1 MDRSDSRR
9 VTRRQTRKLN
19 ETSKAAGMQEGQT
32 SGDVEKD
39 GQSSSAVVT
48 GAAAE
53 PSSPEKNDDGGVT
66 VERITSLFA
75 NMPALPKSGRPPNEY
90 IVVSRT
96 VSGTFTG
103 VANAKLERQLTPRE
117 FNERCRLYRDGAG
130 NYYPPPLAWD
140 RIEVPGFETENGKAL
155 DESERSVRRREYK
168 VDVWRRAH
176 AAMNI
181 TGTKIFFDVD
191 EGAVTDRNGR
201 LRPEHRYIETKYGR
215 REVVKS
221 YKDKFQAGSLL
232 PDMMVI
238 TPQHDVHFVFRSA
251 GDRFKGRK
259 FEDFGREMKETYG
272 ENTEIKLKS
281 KSGIMH
287 DSKYLESWERGSA
300 DIRFAE
306 FAGEVRT
313 HNSELPRATVNFG
326 RQPDEHGG
334 TTLDHHLSVE
344 FLFAS
349 QSSSPWAQA
358 LKRGELWD
366 RVQVLARDGNG
377 YMSPQRLQYSD
388 PEYFVSVMDGVG
400 LPKEMGQQRYADRIK
415 FEEFEAKAPV
425 IVAKGPELR
434 DARAL
439 EREADLADPTRVL
452 IANCNAAGQ
461 RTGTYTIL
469 AEYERTNRE
478 LPADVAKV
486 MGVAQDTYSR
496 NFVPPNPARRPI
508 YDSRLREREGS
519 NIAI

>member
-1 MDRSDSRR
+1 MDPSDGRR
-9 VTRRQTRKLN
+9 VTRSHTRKLT
-19 ETSKAAGMQEGQT
+19 ETSEAHMQDGQI
-32 SGDVEKD
+32 SGDLEKD
-39 GQSSSAVVT
+39 ATSSSAVVP
-48 GAAAE
+48 GVDAE
-53 PSSPEKNDDGGVT
+53 QRSLERNDDKHTTSEGNP
-66 VERITSLFA
+66 SLFD
-75 NMPALPKSGRPPNEY
+75 NMPERPHSSRPPNEY
-90 IVVSRT
+90 VVVRRT
-96 VSGTFTG
+96 DSGKITG

-117 FNERCRLYRDGAG
+117 FNECCRLYRDGAG

-140 RIEVPGFETENGKAL
+140 RIKVPEFESENGKAL
-155 DESERSVRRREYK
+155 DESERSARRKDYK
-168 VDVWRRAH
+168 VEVWQRAH
-176 AAMNI
+176 AAMKI
-181 TGTKIFFDVD
+181 TGTQIFFDVHKD
-191 EGAVTDRNGR
+191 AVDRSGR
-201 LRPEHRYIETKYGR
+201 LRPEHRYVETQYGR

-221 YKDKFQAGSLL
+221 YTHKFQAGSLL

-238 TPQHDVHFVFRSA
+238 TAAHDIHFVFRSA
-251 GDRFKGRK
+251 GDTFKGRK
-259 FEDFGREMKETYG
+259 FEDFEREMKETYG
-272 ENTEIKLKS
+272 EPIEIKLKS

-326 RQPDEHGG
+326 RQTDEHGG

-349 QSSSPWAQA
+349 QPNSPWAQA

-388 PEYFVSVMDGVG
+388 PAYFVSLMDGVG

-439 EREADLADPTRVL
+439 EREADVADPTRVL
-452 IANCNAAGQ
+452 IANRNAAGQ

-486 MGVAQDTYSR
+486 MGVDQDTYSR